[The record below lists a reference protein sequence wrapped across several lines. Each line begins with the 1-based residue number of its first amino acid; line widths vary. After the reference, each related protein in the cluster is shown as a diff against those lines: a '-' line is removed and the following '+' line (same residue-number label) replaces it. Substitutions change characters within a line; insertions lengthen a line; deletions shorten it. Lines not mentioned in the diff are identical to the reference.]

1 MRAIAQASNCAI
13 GRRGAIIA
21 AIVALMFVTTPHAYA
36 NTPPNNDSEAS
47 AFIDHLGK
55 RVITLLSNPKKA
67 TKRKIKTFRKIFTS
81 ALDMRL
87 IAKQV
92 LGRHWRTAPEE
103 QRKKYIHLFS
113 EYVVQI
119 YLTQFSSY
127 SGESFDVLKEQA
139 SAGEDRMVKTRV
151 IRDNGEITY
160 VDFRVRHAEERF
172 RVVDVAIRGV
182 SLLVAKR
189 SEFDAIIRRRGLN
202 GLIEQLEHQVSK
214 ASETSDPFTRM
225 AKETFRTIENIITF
239 GNPIISDP

>member
-1 MRAIAQASNCAI
+1 MRAIAQALISAP
-13 GRRGAIIA
+13 GFRGAIVTA
-21 AIVALMFVTTPHAYA
+21 LVAMTLVATPTAYA
-36 NTPPNNDSEAS
+36 NTPPVNESEAS

-67 TKRKIKTFRKIFTS
+67 TKRKIKSFRKIFTS
-81 ALDMRL
+81 ALDLPL

-103 QRKKYIHLFS
+103 KRKKYIHLFS

-139 SAGEDRMVKTRV
+139 SAGDDRMVKTRV

-160 VDFRVRHAEERF
+160 VDFRVRRANERF

-189 SEFDAIIRRRGLN
+189 SEFDAVIRRRGLS
-202 GLIEQLEHQVSK
+202 GLIGQLEHQVSK
-214 ASETSDPFTRM
+214 ASESSDPFTRM